1 MKKHLYITIFILISF
16 LFSCSPA
23 KYVGENESLLVKVK
37 ITSKN
42 KNIDKNDIKKYN
54 KQKKLRKTMG
64 YAFYARLYNIPN
76 PKKDKKRNK
85 KDSLKLEKKNKR
97 REAKFDNK
105 TGKFIEKE
113 NLYKSKINKNKRL
126 GNFEDT
132 LKYYNKQQTYAQKIK
147 NRKNIRTQK
156 LEDNKKKKV
165 FTWYGWLRNVGDK
178 PPIYDSILAK
188 KSAEQ
193 MVLYLRNKGYYNA
206 EVNFKI
212 KQKRRKKVVLIY
224 SVETQKPT
232 IIAEIEYDI
241 KDKEIARLINKKGND
256 LKIETGSLLDVD
268 LLQKNRTNISEY
280 LKNEGYYYFSKDYIK
295 YSIDTIGN
303 RENAKLTLSLK
314 QFTDSKGRRVNHNK
328 YTINN
333 IYIFSDYN
341 PNEAL
346 RFPRKYFLDI
356 DTIQPLADSTLFFTK
371 KKHMI
376 IKPKV
381 IANELYI
388 YNDSI
393 YNFSKV
399 KDTYNHLSKFRIYKL
414 TNIQFEEVDTL
425 KNLLN
430 CNIQLSPSY
439 NQGYVYEI
447 VGTNSSGNIGA
458 ATNFKYF
465 HKNIFRG
472 GEILDMKLKVALE
485 SQNLFTKSSDSTD
498 NFGFNTQEY
507 GLEMKITFP
516 RLLTPF
522 KYERFIRKNNPRTV
536 LAIAFIYQDRPEYK
550 KLAGNTNIDYY
561 WKSNKYT
568 SHVFTPIKF
577 SSIRV
582 SGMSDKFRE
591 YITKSY
597 LQESYEDH
605 FVNGTGYNLVYSNQ
619 EKNIF
624 SYIYIKFNATI
635 AGNSLIGLMATT
647 GQKKVDSNYVMP
659 YLGTLIAQFVKSD
672 IDFRYYFDFTE
683 GQKIAGRIF
692 AGAGL
697 PYGNMKLLP
706 FGEKYFS
713 GGANGIRA
721 WQVRSLGPGSYV
733 MPENISLPNQS
744 ADIKLEAN
752 FEYRLKL
759 FSIVESAFFIDA
771 GNIWAINKYDNR
783 KGALFKFDEFYKQIA
798 VGTGFGIRLD
808 ISFFI
813 IRLDLGI
820 KVRNPSALENMR
832 FIPGNRSYYPQDFT
846 YNFAIG
852 YPF

>member
-1 MKKHLYITIFILISF
+1 
-16 LFSCSPA
+16 
-23 KYVGENESLLVKVK
+23 
-37 ITSKN
+37 
-42 KNIDKNDIKKYN
+42 
-54 KQKKLRKTMG
+54 MG

-76 PKKDKKRNK
+76 PKKDKKREEKYINRIIK
-85 KDSLKLEKKNKR
+85 INDRREKKYGKKTFKLIQKKEKYGEKLNKSR
-97 REAKFDNK
+97 RLE
-105 TGKFIEKE
+105 
-113 NLYKSKINKNKRL
+113 L
-126 GNFEDT
+126 FEDS
-132 LKYYNKQQTYAQKIK
+132 LKYYNKQEFYAQKIEGRNK
-147 NRKNIRTQK
+147 VRIRKID
-156 LEDNKKKKV
+156 ENKKKKL
-165 FTWYGWLRNVGDK
+165 FTWYGWLRDLGEK
-178 PPIYDSILAK
+178 PPIYDSIMAK
-188 KSAEQ
+188 KSSEQ

-206 EVNFKI
+206 QANFKI
-212 KQKRRKKVVLIY
+212 KKKRRKRAVLIY
-224 SVETQKPT
+224 SIETRKPK
-232 IIAEIEYDI
+232 IISEIIYDI
-241 KDKEIARLINKKGND
+241 QDKEIARLINNKGAD
-256 LKIETGSLLDVD
+256 FKIKQGTLLDID
-268 LLQKNRTNISEY
+268 ILQKKRTEIADF
-280 LKNEGYYYFSKDYIK
+280 LKDEGYYYFSKDYIK
-295 YSIDTIGN
+295 YSIDTIGKK
-303 RENAKLTLSLK
+303 ENAKLTLSLK
-314 QFTDSKGRRVNHNK
+314 QFTNSKGQQTDHQK

-346 RFPRKYFLDI
+346 QYPRKYFLDI
-356 DTIQPLADSTLFFTK
+356 DTIQPLDNKALFFVK

-376 IKPKV
+376 IKPKA

-388 YNDSI
+388 YKDST

-414 TNIQFEEVDTL
+414 TNIQFEEDKIDKT
-425 KNLLN
+425 LLN
-430 CNIQLSPSY
+430 CNIQLSPSH

-458 ATNFKYF
+458 ATNLKYF

-485 SQNLFTKSSDSTD
+485 SQNLFTKSSDSTE

-536 LAIAFIYQDRPEYK
+536 LTTAFTYQDRPEYK
-550 KLAGNTNIDYY
+550 KLAANTNIDYY

-582 SGMSDKFRE
+582 SNMSDKFRE
-591 YITKSY
+591 YITNAY
-597 LQESYEDH
+597 LQESYENH
-605 FVNGTGYNLVYSNQ
+605 FVNGSLYNLIYSNQ
-619 EKNIF
+619 EKNKID
-624 SYIYIKFNATI
+624 YIYLKFNATV
-635 AGNSLIGLMATT
+635 AGNSLIGLMAVT
-647 GQKKVDSNYVMP
+647 GRDKIDSSYVMP
-659 YLGTLIAQFVKSD
+659 YLGTLIAQFAKAD
-672 IDFRYYFDFTE
+672 IDFRYYHDFSE
-683 GQKIAGRIF
+683 EHKFAGRLF

-733 MPENISLPNQS
+733 IPENISLPNQS

-752 FEYRLKL
+752 MEYRFKL
-759 FSIVESAFFIDA
+759 FSVVESAWFIDA

-783 KGALFKFDEFYKQIA
+783 KGALFKFDTFYKQIA

-820 KVRNPSALENMR
+820 KVRDPSALEDMR
-832 FIPGNRSYYPQDFT
+832 FIPGNRKYYPQDFT

>member
-1 MKKHLYITIFILISF
+1 MKKYLYIIALIVLSFIV
-16 LFSCSPA
+16 SCRPT
-23 KYVGENESLLVKVK
+23 KYVEKDQYVLVKVK
-37 ITSKN
+37 VVTKN
-42 KNIDKNDIKKYN
+42 KEIDKNSLKKYN
-54 KQKKLRKTMG
+54 KQKKLRKSLG
-64 YAFYARLYNIPN
+64 YAFHARLYNIPN
-76 PKKDKKRNK
+76 PKKDKERALR
-85 KDSLKLEKKNKR
+85 DTLKLKKINDRREKKYGK
-97 REAKFDNK
+97 K
-105 TGKFIEKE
+105 TGKLIKKKDKFGAKL
-113 NLYKSKINKNKRL
+113 NKSRRL
-126 GNFEDT
+126 GNFEDS
-132 LKYYNKQQTYAQKIK
+132 LKYYNKVQYFDKKVFERNLVRTRKI
-147 NRKNIRTQK
+147 
-156 LEDNKKKKV
+156 EENKKKKR
-165 FTWYGWLRNVGDK
+165 FTWYGWLREVGEK
-178 PPIYDSILAK
+178 PPIYDSTLAK

-206 EVNFKI
+206 KVSYRI
-212 KQKRRKKVVLIY
+212 KKRTKKKAVLIY
-224 SVETQKPT
+224 SVDTRKPT
-232 IIAEIEYDI
+232 IITQVKYDI
-241 KDKEIARLINKKGND
+241 KDKEIARLIDSKGAS
-256 LKIETGSLLDVD
+256 LKIKHGTPLDID
-268 LLQKNRTNISEY
+268 MLQKKRTNIADF
-280 LKNEGYYYFSKDYIK
+280 LKDEGYYYFSKDYIRF
-295 YSIDTIGN
+295 SIDTIGN
-303 RENAKLTLSLK
+303 SEKAKLTLSLK
-314 QFTDSKGRRVNHNK
+314 QFTNIEGKQTNHQK

-346 RFPRKYFLDI
+346 QYPRIYFLDT
-356 DTIQPLADSTLFFTK
+356 DTIQPLEDKSLFFIK

-376 IKPKV
+376 IKPKA

-388 YNDSI
+388 YKDST

-414 TNIQFEEVDTL
+414 TNIQFEEDKIDKT
-425 KNLLN
+425 LLN

-447 VGTNSSGNIGA
+447 IGTNSSGNIGA
-458 ATNFKYF
+458 ATNLKYF

-536 LAIAFIYQDRPEYK
+536 LTTAFIYQDRPEYK

-582 SGMSDKFRE
+582 SDMSDKFRE
-591 YITKSY
+591 YITKAY
-597 LQESYEDH
+597 IQESYEDH
-605 FVNGTGYNLVYSNQ
+605 FINGSAYNLVYSNQ
-619 EKNIF
+619 EKNKID
-624 SYIYIKFNATI
+624 YIYVKFNATV
-635 AGNSLIGLMATT
+635 AGNSLIGIMSAS
-647 GQKKVDSNYVMP
+647 GQEKIDSSYVMP

-672 IDFRYYFDFTE
+672 IDFRYYHDFSE
-683 GQKIAGRIF
+683 DHKFAGRIF
-692 AGAGL
+692 TGAGL

-733 MPENISLPNQS
+733 IPAEVSLPNQS

-752 FEYRLKL
+752 VEYRFKL
-759 FSIVESAFFIDA
+759 FSIVESAWFVDA

-783 KGALFKFDEFYKQIA
+783 KGAMFKFDTFYKQIA
-798 VGTGFGIRLD
+798 IGTGFGVRLD

-820 KVRNPSALENMR
+820 KVRDPSALEDMR
-832 FIPGNRSYYPQDFT
+832 FIPGNRRYYPQDFT